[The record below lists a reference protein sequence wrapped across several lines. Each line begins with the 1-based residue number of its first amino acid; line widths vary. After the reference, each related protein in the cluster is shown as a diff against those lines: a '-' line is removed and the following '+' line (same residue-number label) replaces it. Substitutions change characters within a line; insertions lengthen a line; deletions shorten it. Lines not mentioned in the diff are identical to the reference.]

1 MTTRTRTV
9 DKAGKKKNA
18 LAPELMLFPPYTAP
32 AEAESGEEWR
42 GNGNH
47 SSPTGVADMDN
58 LVYLYLSEMGQ
69 TPKINAAKEKE
80 LGSQIEKGKYLAKLA
95 WPEDRLESSPTAAQ
109 LLLEILERFT
119 KFGWSF

>member
-58 LVYLYLSEMGQ
+58 LVYLYCLKWARLPRLMLL
-69 TPKINAAKEKE
+69 KRR
-80 LGSQIEKGKYLAKLA
+80 A
-95 WPEDRLESSPTAAQ
+95 WEPD
-109 LLLEILERFT
+109 
-119 KFGWSF
+119 